1 MFGDVLYA
9 DNTSTRIAYQ
19 RFGSSGGEPILLV
32 TGLGS
37 QMVFWPEGFCEELQE
52 RGFDVVRFD
61 NRDTGLSTRFSSTKA
76 VNPWLALIGRAESPP
91 YTGANMAD
99 DGFAVMDALGWD
111 SAHLVGISM
120 GSALAQ
126 YMAVRRPDRVRSVA
140 CISTIAQGNPL
151 KMLSQLKYG
160 TFLKLSRLKFPDTTQ
175 GKIDQQVAII
185 RAMAPA
191 DPPFDDTW
199 ARQAVAVAVE
209 RGLDDAA
216 QSRHLAALKGNRK
229 ELAYSKITCPTVIVQ
244 GVDDPL
250 VRLSA
255 ARAVAALIP
264 DARFVSFDRMG
275 HGVPP
280 HLWTALASTIQDNAA
295 RAVAN

>member
-9 DNTSTRIAYQ
+9 NNAGTRIAYQ
-19 RFGSSGGEPILLV
+19 RFGRPGGEPLLLV

-37 QMVFWPEGFCEELQE
+37 QMVFWPEGFCEQLQE
-52 RGFDVVRFD
+52 RGFDVVQFD
-61 NRDTGLSTRFSSTKA
+61 NRDTGLSTRFSSTKV
-76 VNPWLALIGRAESPP
+76 VNPWLALIGRAETPP
-91 YTGANMAD
+91 YSGADMAD
-99 DGFAVMDALGWD
+99 DGFAVMDALGWE

-120 GSALAQ
+120 GSALVQ
-126 YMAVRRPDRVRSVA
+126 YMAVRSPDRVRSVA
-140 CISTIAQGNPL
+140 CISTVAQGNPV
-151 KMLSQLKYG
+151 KMVSQLKYG
-160 TFLKLSRLKFPDTTQ
+160 TFIKLSRLKFPDTTP

-229 ELAYSKITCPTVIVQ
+229 ELVYSKITSPTVIIQ
-244 GVDDPL
+244 GIDDPL

-255 ARAVAALIP
+255 AQGVANRIP
-264 DARFVSFDRMG
+264 GARFVSFDHMG
-275 HGVPP
+275 HGIPP
-280 HLWTALASTIQDNAA
+280 HLWPDVATTIKDNAS
-295 RAVAN
+295 RMSRS